1 MKRIIY
7 FLITLS
13 CLICISCKKFLTS
26 NSESR
31 FSQEYVFGSESD
43 AKKTV
48 NMVYALCNQDAFTSR
63 VSTLFAGNTDVE
75 VGSAVAASPDGA
87 RRDLWS
93 FEATTSN
100 NDLLTV
106 WNNAYNAINKANE
119 CELGLTTIALAKD

>member
-1 MKRIIY
+1 MKRLIY
-7 FLITLS
+7 FSIAIA
-13 CLICISCKKFLTS
+13 CLIFASCKKYLTS

-31 FSQEYVFGSESD
+31 FTEEYVFSTESE

-48 NMVYALCNQDAFTSR
+48 NMVYALFNQDAFTSR

-93 FEATTSN
+93 FEAKPAN
-100 NDLLTV
+100 QDLLTV

-119 CELGLTTIALAKD
+119 CELG